1 MYQGEKVRLRALD
14 NSDLMASL
22 DYVNDFETMRG
33 VTNGLI
39 LPSTVDD
46 EARFFSAQSRSNRG
60 DYQFAVE
67 TLESRR
73 FIGRC
78 GFTQVDWKNRLAE
91 LAILI
96 GEKSSRG
103 KGFGTDA
110 VKTLCRFGFMEM
122 GLHKITVKVFA
133 FNTAAIRCY
142 EKCGFVHE
150 GVLRKEYFREGRFHD
165 VIVMG
170 LLNE

>member
-1 MYQGEKVRLRALD
+1 M
-14 NSDLMASL
+14 
-22 DYVNDFETMRG
+22 
-33 VTNGLI
+33 
-39 LPSTVDD
+39 
-46 EARFFSAQSRSNRG
+46 
-60 DYQFAVE
+60 
-67 TLESRR
+67 
-73 FIGRC
+73 
-78 GFTQVDWKNRLAE
+78 DWKNRLAE

-142 EKCGFVHE
+142 EKCGFVRE
-150 GVLRKEYFREGRFHD
+150 GLLRKEYFREGKFHD